1 MRAFRK
7 NPALHICGQKSLR
20 RSWQCRPAEKHHHA
34 DHQCQWQIKE
44 KNFTGRNM
52 RESINVGENGQD

>member
-7 NPALHICGQKSLR
+7 N
-20 RSWQCRPAEKHHHA
+20 PAEKHHHA
-34 DHQCQWQIKE
+34 DHQCQRQIKE
-44 KNFTGRNM
+44 KNLTGRNM